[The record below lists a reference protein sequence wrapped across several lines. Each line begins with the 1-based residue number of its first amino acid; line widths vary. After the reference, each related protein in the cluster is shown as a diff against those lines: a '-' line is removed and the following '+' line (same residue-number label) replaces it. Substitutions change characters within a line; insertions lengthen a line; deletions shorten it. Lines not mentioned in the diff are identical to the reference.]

1 MHNFVFAVN
10 THYWFKFST
19 HLHTLRSINRRHSE
33 VLMKIR
39 DANTADA
46 DSDTDTLTSMQL
58 TIESKSNTLITRA
71 SEKQAA

>member
-1 MHNFVFAVN
+1 
-10 THYWFKFST
+10 
-19 HLHTLRSINRRHSE
+19 
-33 VLMKIR
+33 MKIR